1 MGGAWWAAVDG
12 VAQSRT
18 WLKWLSSSSSH
29 TSTWISHRPIRVP
42 SLLNLLPTSHP
53 IPPYRFF
60 LSGETW
66 PTHALTTQFFS
77 FNFILSKEII
87 PMASELSQI
96 IEYYVQCRYNWWPRY
111 VEWSV
116 KNHFEK
122 YLTRIFSSFPHIPFK
137 KKSIRSS
144 VQSQIK

>member
-1 MGGAWWAAVDG
+1 MVGLLWSIV
-12 VAQSRT
+12 
-18 WLKWLSSSSSH
+18 
-29 TSTWISHRPIRVP
+29 ISFVNFIHCLFKHCFPPV
-42 SLLNLLPTSHP
+42 LLVV
-53 IPPYRFF
+53 
-60 LSGETW
+60 LSGTPITCMLVCLMVSHHLW
-66 PTHALTTQFFS
+66 SSVCFSLFFS